1 MKHLYEKLEDILG
14 DDLPMFLS
22 DDRNLD
28 LVKEVYSFGFE
39 KGAEVARKA
48 AKDIIDEYI
57 STMKEKRNDS
67 KRTDY

>member
-22 DDRNLD
+22 DNRNLD

-39 KGAEVARKA
+39 KGAEVARNA

-57 STMKEKRNDS
+57 SNMKEKRNDS
-67 KRTDY
+67 KRINC

>member
-1 MKHLYEKLEDILG
+1 MKYLYEKLEEILG

-22 DDRNLD
+22 DNRNLD

-39 KGAEVARKA
+39 NGADVARKA

-57 STMKEKRNDS
+57 SNMKEKRNDS
-67 KRTDY
+67 KRVNC

>member
-39 KGAEVARKA
+39 KGAEVSRNA

-57 STMKEKRNDS
+57 SNMKEKRNEQ
-67 KRTDY
+67 TTQ